1 MAILGY
7 NDDGYDDGTG
17 GASRPGE
24 GLSQRLQLAVFLR
37 SLALQAAWNPQRMQ
51 NLGLLVALLP
61 WARRRGLRL
70 TERRRFCRRYYGF
83 FNTNPYLAN
92 FILGG
97 ILRLEAE
104 SGVQGP
110 PEDLL
115 RGFQDS
121 LARSFASLG
130 DQLFWLGLQPA
141 LLLLAGL
148 LGLLIGPWTVLGVFG
163 LFALAEFVLRYRS
176 LAIGHR
182 LGLDIVEL
190 LSRPGWHRLIR
201 WTQQASL
208 VLAGIW
214 CGCWLTGLGA
224 GAAGRGDLAL
234 VVALLGGVA
243 LPLGLRKRCSGE
255 GLLLLVLLLA
265 LAISCI

>member
-1 MAILGY
+1 MAIIIY
-7 NDDGYDDGTG
+7 NKDNYDDGAG
-17 GASRPGE
+17 VAHRRGE
-24 GLSQRLQLAVFLR
+24 RLSPRLQLAVFLR

-61 WARRRGLRL
+61 WVHQCGLRL

-97 ILRLEAE
+97 ILRLEAA
-104 SGVQGP
+104 SGEQGP
-110 PEDLL
+110 ADDLL
-115 RGFQDS
+115 CGFKDS

-141 LLLLAGL
+141 LVLLAGL
-148 LGLLIGPWTVLGVFG
+148 LGLFGGPWPVLGVFA
-163 LFALAEFVLRYRS
+163 LFAAAEFVLRYRS
-176 LAIGHR
+176 LAVGHR
-182 LGLDIVEL
+182 LGLEIVEL
-190 LSRPGWHRLIR
+190 LSRAGWHHLIR

-224 GAAGRGDLAL
+224 GADRRTGLAMA
-234 VVALLGGVA
+234 VALLGGIA
-243 LPLGLRKRCSGE
+243 LPLGLRKRSSGE
-255 GLLLLVLLLA
+255 GLVLLVLLLA
-265 LAISCI
+265 LAISYI